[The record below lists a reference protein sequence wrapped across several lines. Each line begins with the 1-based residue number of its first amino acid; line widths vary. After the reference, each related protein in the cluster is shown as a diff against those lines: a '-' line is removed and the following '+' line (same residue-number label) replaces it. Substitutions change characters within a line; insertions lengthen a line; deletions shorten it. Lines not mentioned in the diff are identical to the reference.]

1 MGFKDTF
8 KPCLWSEQNNKSSAS
23 TYDLEANAEPKQGGQ
38 AVFS

>member
-8 KPCLWSEQNNKSSAS
+8 KPCLWFEQNNKSFALK
-23 TYDLEANAEPKQGGQ
+23 YDLEANAEPKLGGH